1 MNKSKLLFLAL
12 VIPLTL
18 ATNSNATFSI
28 VAVDTVTG
36 AVGSAGASCIAGSQI
51 INDVVEGIGAVNTQS
66 FYLPGNQANAH
77 ALLLAGVLPDSIMQ
91 WLDANDVESDPTVR
105 QYGAVTLA
113 GNGASAGYSGGN
125 CFDWKGHIFAPGYS
139 IQGNI
144 LLGPE
149 IIDSMEFAFLNTIGP
164 LEDKLMAALEA
175 AKVVG
180 ADTRCFGAG
189 KSSISAYIKV
199 VRLGD
204 AGVPYLYEVV
214 GTTLPS
220 EEPIDLL
227 RTKYDTWKLRQQPD
241 ADSSLLIASPLKQ
254 KADGSSTISITVVPI
269 NFEDDTVR
277 YPDNATVSH
286 TGTGA
291 LSAVVYNGNKTF
303 SATLTAPS
311 VGQRDTLSA
320 TAESGGANTPLNAR
334 PVVVFYPCGDA
345 NGDLV
350 GLNILDLTFIVDRI
364 FRGGPAPTFPLAA
377 DLNGDNASANILDL
391 TRLVDRIFRGA
402 SLPNCGW

>member
-1 MNKSKLLFLAL
+1 MQKIKLFSLGCLFTIL
-12 VIPLTL
+12 IS
-18 ATNSNATFSI
+18 TNAHATFSI
-28 VAVDTVTG
+28 VAVDTITG
-36 AVGSAGASCIAGSQI
+36 TVGSAGASCIENSQI

-77 ALLLAGVLPDSIMQ
+77 TLLLAGILPDSIMQ
-91 WLDANDVESDPTVR
+91 WLEAHDVENDPTAR

-113 GNGASAGYSGGN
+113 GSGASSAYTGGN

-149 IIDSMEFAFLNTIGP
+149 IIDSMEFAFLNTTGP

-214 GTTLPS
+214 SNTLPS
-220 EEPIDLL
+220 EEPIDIL
-227 RTKYDTWKLRQQPD
+227 RTKYDNWKLRQQPH
-241 ADSSLLIASPLKQ
+241 ADNSLLIASPVKQ
-254 KADGSSTISITVVPI
+254 KADGSSSVSITIVPM

-286 TGTGA
+286 TGSGA
-291 LSAVVYNGNKTF
+291 LS
-303 SATLTAPS
+303 
-311 VGQRDTLSA
+311 
-320 TAESGGANTPLNAR
+320 
-334 PVVVFYPCGDA
+334 
-345 NGDLV
+345 LV
-350 GLNILDLTFIVDRI
+350 T
-364 FRGGPAPTFPLAA
+364 
-377 DLNGDNASANILDL
+377 
-391 TRLVDRIFRGA
+391 
-402 SLPNCGW
+402 